1 MIGDQV
7 GGGVPD
13 DNVRNTGLLTKIRLG
28 EIRGNEV
35 MIYGS
40 GLGRVGFFI
49 DDEGGKERFF
59 GP

>member
-1 MIGDQV
+1 
-7 GGGVPD
+7 
-13 DNVRNTGLLTKIRLG
+13 
-28 EIRGNEV
+28 V

-59 GP
+59 GH